1 MFLLGEGTFVYKACA
16 SIVPMPL
23 SFSAN
28 FLLDLQGEEQYGPT
42 LSFSEAL
49 RLAVL
54 KIRRSTYVGNRC
66 GVFSWLL
73 PCLNGFRFGARE
85 EGRYFEVPKSY
96 SLQLLIRILGIL
108 IPLSSYNVVLFIATK
123 VCDISAV
130 QDDLTTGHKK
140 SPPVIKNL
148 RLQRKS
154 LLS

>member
-1 MFLLGEGTFVYKACA
+1 MFLLGEGTLVYKACA

-54 KIRRSTYVGNRC
+54 KIRRSTYVANS
-66 GVFSWLL
+66 VFSWLL
-73 PCLNGFRFGARE
+73 PCLNGLRFGARE

-96 SLQLLIRILGIL
+96 SLQLSIRVLGTL

-130 QDDLTTGHKK
+130 QGDLTTGHKK

-148 RLQRKS
+148 RLRRKS
-154 LLS
+154 LLP